1 MSRLVYYS
9 YYCYCYCIFL
19 LSKIYQFI
27 YSVQFFTQIEDK
39 PIVKTDIEKYNEN
52 SKARFIN
59 TYTKT
64 NVDFNSNIDPLF
76 YSKKE
81 FQELL
86 KDENNPFEK
95 VWKTRIL
102 YESTPRGNVIMHY
115 DIYKQGFAYYSD
127 QSIPYA
133 LLNSAAMKYSIHFR
147 CRDFF
152 MDDTEVPEEYVSP
165 LIQIQ
170 KDEDIAEIEKN
181 KKKMESHLP
190 NLKNA
195 RFAKLKN
202 YSKMESTKDLTKTD
216 STKTDSTK
224 KDPKTDN
231 KPDKIYSKN
240 KFIYLGK
247 TSDISFIQK
256 APNKHILNTTTKYD
270 ALFTNVDT
278 AKLDYK
284 TFKLRAKESKEAT
297 DKLENKD

>member
-1 MSRLVYYS
+1 MNRLVYYS

-27 YSVQFFTQIEDK
+27 HSVPFFNQIEDK

-64 NVDFNSNIDPLF
+64 DIDFNSNIDPLF

-181 KKKMESHLP
+181 KKKVESHLP

-202 YSKMESTKDLTKTD
+202 YSKTESTKLDSSKKDSKTD
-216 STKTDSTK
+216 
-224 KDPKTDN
+224 P

-256 APNKHILNTTTKYD
+256 APKKQILNTTTKYD
-270 ALFTNVDT
+270 ALFINVDT
-278 AKLDYK
+278 SKLDYK
-284 TFKLRAKESKEAT
+284 MFKFKAQEAKEAKEATESKE
-297 DKLENKD
+297 

>member
-1 MSRLVYYS
+1 
-9 YYCYCYCIFL
+9 
-19 LSKIYQFI
+19 
-27 YSVQFFTQIEDK
+27 
-39 PIVKTDIEKYNEN
+39 
-52 SKARFIN
+52 
-59 TYTKT
+59 
-64 NVDFNSNIDPLF
+64 
-76 YSKKE
+76 
-81 FQELL
+81 
-86 KDENNPFEK
+86 
-95 VWKTRIL
+95 
-102 YESTPRGNVIMHY
+102 
-115 DIYKQGFAYYSD
+115 
-127 QSIPYA
+127 
-133 LLNSAAMKYSIHFR
+133 
-147 CRDFF
+147 

-181 KKKMESHLP
+181 KKKVESHLP

-202 YSKMESTKDLTKTD
+202 YSKMDSNKD
-216 STKTDSTK
+216 STTDSTK

-297 DKLENKD
+297 DKLERKD

>member
-59 TYTKT
+59 TYTNT

-86 KDENNPFEK
+86 KDVNNPFEK

-102 YESTPRGNVIMHY
+102 YESTPRGNVIMYY

-127 QSIPYA
+127 QSISYV
-133 LLNSAAMKYSIHFR
+133 LLNSAAMKYSINFR

>member
-27 YSVQFFTQIEDK
+27 YYVQFFTQIEDK

-86 KDENNPFEK
+86 KDVNNPFEK

-102 YESTPRGNVIMHY
+102 YESTPRGNVIMYY

-127 QSIPYA
+127 QSISYV
-133 LLNSAAMKYSIHFR
+133 LLNSAAMKYSINFR

>member
-1 MSRLVYYS
+1 MNRLVYYS
-9 YYCYCYCIFL
+9 CYCYCYCIFL

-27 YSVQFFTQIEDK
+27 YSVSFFNQIEDK

-152 MDDTEVPEEYVSP
+152 MDDTEVPDEYVSP

-181 KKKMESHLP
+181 KKKVESHLP

-202 YSKMESTKDLTKTD
+202 YSKMDSTTDSTNKD

-224 KDPKTDN
+224 KDPKTDS

-256 APNKHILNTTTKYD
+256 APKKQILNTTTKYD
-270 ALFTNVDT
+270 ALFINVDT
-278 AKLDYK
+278 SKLDYK
-284 TFKLRAKESKEAT
+284 MFKLKAKEAKDLLESKE
-297 DKLENKD
+297 